1 MVLTTTEEV
10 LLLLKTNGYNEN
22 IRVTEDMI
30 FFYGRETPFSNMYK
44 SSFTDNSAVYVCS
57 EQYFQ
62 FTKMMQCQEKD
73 RAMCIMNTTS
83 PYEMKRLG
91 NMKSEN
97 FNAKQWGQ
105 QSTEV
110 LFKANWLKF
119 TQNENL
125 TNLLLATGSKILV
138 EANPRDNIWGIGM
151 DMWNSNAIHPNKWNG
166 RNRFGSILM
175 DIRGWLRQS
184 KSF

>member
-1 MVLTTTEEV
+1 
-10 LLLLKTNGYNEN
+10 
-22 IRVTEDMI
+22 
-30 FFYGRETPFSNMYK
+30 
-44 SSFTDNSAVYVCS
+44 
-57 EQYFQ
+57 
-62 FTKMMQCQEKD
+62 MMQCQEKD
-73 RAMCIMNTTS
+73 RAMCIMKTTS

-97 FNAKQWGQ
+97 FNAKQWDQ

-125 TNLLLATGSKILV
+125 RNLLLATGSKILV
-138 EANPRDNIWGIGM
+138 EASPRDSIWVIGM
-151 DMWNSNAIHPNKWNG
+151 DMWNSNAVHPNKWNG

-175 DIRGWLRQS
+175 DIRSWLRQTQ
-184 KSF
+184 SF